1 MANLQNRTRVVYVRV
16 SAEEFEHF
24 RDLRQRYG
32 ARNMSD
38 LVRAAVE
45 TMGRQRDASFES
57 EVTHRLQILEDALER
72 LNLKME
78 LMTSERGA

>member
-16 SAEEFEHF
+16 SSEEFERF
-24 RDLRQRYG
+24 RDLRQKFG

-45 TMGRQRDASFES
+45 TMSRQREANFEN
-57 EVTHRLQILEDALER
+57 EVTHRLQVLENSLDHLR
-72 LNLKME
+72 RTME
-78 LMTSERGA
+78 QITVGRQA